1 MTATANFRQMAQHI
15 GLAIC
20 GLMMRTAFG
29 VFGILWGIIREI
41 VNGVFRVAIGVIV
54 AILSTI
60 AFFGFILWLFTL
72 YPYRHGKKK
81 QQDGSAAVQILRGG
95 QHLRVYGGNVHQR
108 QF

>member
-1 MTATANFRQMAQHI
+1 MWNSKTNKVMTATADFRQMAQYI

-20 GLMMRTAFG
+20 GLIMRTAFG

-60 AFFGFILWLFTL
+60 AFFGFIL
-72 YPYRHGKKK
+72 
-81 QQDGSAAVQILRGG
+81 
-95 QHLRVYGGNVHQR
+95 
-108 QF
+108 